1 MQAISLA
8 DALGGLDRH
17 GSTCLT
23 TNELY
28 RFWLVLDV
36 RESCLLL
43 FLEDVCQ
50 LVFAGAP
57 LMWSD
62 RRILVVKSRYG
73 EVLLVD
79 HPFSTA

>member
-8 DALGGLDRH
+8 DALGGLDPGH

-36 RESCLLL
+36 RESCLR
-43 FLEDVCQ
+43 FC
-50 LVFAGAP
+50 
-57 LMWSD
+57 
-62 RRILVVKSRYG
+62 
-73 EVLLVD
+73 
-79 HPFSTA
+79 